1 MSPSRIVSS
10 LKVLLCASLLSIPAA
25 ALPQRGTFDWDKTKH
40 VVAFGDS
47 YTYIQ
52 GTAGLQN
59 FSFIGDYLP
68 GNFAYTPD
76 TLLSNKIVQN
86 FTGTAEGGPN
96 WIEYL
101 TDRGVKPGLTSPLT
115 CKRQLWDFAFAGA
128 DVAEEFTPLH
138 HPYTIPLV
146 NQTQQF
152 LAYGDDVL
160 KRRAC
165 LNPARTLVAI
175 WIGIN
180 DINDSAKSTTIPS
193 FAAFYASILDRVFS
207 SSVSSLLSAGYRN
220 FLFVNLPPLD
230 KTPSNLLKQPEAR
243 TPNATMVGWWNDAL
257 AERVG
262 ALDKTGEGVTAM
274 GYDANEFLNG
284 VLETPERYGVRN
296 TTGYCAGYL
305 QADVLTDPGK
315 YGCPVPVGEYFW
327 FNSGHMTSHV
337 HEVMAPDVER
347 FLRERSG

>member
-10 LKVLLCASLLSIPAA
+10 LKALLYASLLIIPAA
-25 ALPQRGTFDWDKTKH
+25 ALPKRGTFDWDKTKH

-68 GNFAYTPD
+68 GNFAYTPE

-86 FTGTAEGGPN
+86 FTGTAEGGSN

-101 TDRGVKPGLTSPLT
+101 TDCGVTPGLTSPVT
-115 CKRQLWDFAFAGA
+115 CERQLWDFAFAGA

-138 HPYTIPLV
+138 HPYTVPLV
-146 NQTQQF
+146 NQTQQY
-152 LAYGDDVL
+152 LAYGDAVL

-180 DINDSAKSTTIPS
+180 DINDSAKSTTTPS

-207 SSVSSLLSAGYRN
+207 TSVSSLLSAGYRN

-230 KTPSNLLKQPEAR
+230 KTPSNLLKQPAAR
-243 TPNATMVGWWNDAL
+243 TPNATMVGWWNDVL
-257 AERVG
+257 AERVRE
-262 ALDKTGEGVTAM
+262 LDKTEEGVTAM
-274 GYDANEFLNG
+274 VYDANRFLNG

-296 TTGYCAGYL
+296 TTGFCAGYL

-315 YGCPVPVGEYFW
+315 YGCPVSVGEYFW